1 MRRIYFCWIQEKEFF
16 FTIYKKEALGEE
28 QENIIFFQ
36 FFLSQGLCISTS
48 KLFKQLTIKNHV

>member
-16 FTIYKKEALGEE
+16 STIYKKEALGEE

-36 FFLSQGLCISTS
+36 FFLSQGLSAFPLLNC
-48 KLFKQLTIKNHV
+48 LNN